1 MGYFTVWTLR
11 SGNKVIVAP
20 SYRERVDSQER
31 AFMVRGLQCPISSA
45 IGDLLRDIDAGDYY
59 VMVNVNNKERWTTAS
74 EGDEC

>member
-20 SYRERVDSQER
+20 SYSERVDSQEK
-31 AFMVRGLQCPISSA
+31 AFMVRGLQCPISLV
-45 IGDLLRDIDAGDYY
+45 IGELLKDIDAGDYY
-59 VMVNVNNKERWTTAS
+59 VMVNVNNQLRWTTAS